1 MKGWFIMETKITLL
15 SKVKYNRTLKDAF
28 FGILGNAV
36 TKKNYNP
43 YRDIKA
49 WLKLLNDEDAH
60 ILYDALRENLDLIEN
75 LENKSKLIEYL
86 SQIQT
91 EDIGL

>member
-1 MKGWFIMETKITLL
+1 MNDKKITIP
-15 SKVKYNRTLKDAF
+15 SKIKHLRTLKNAF
-28 FGILGNAV
+28 FGILGNA
-36 TKKNYNP
+36 TIKKNYNP
-43 YRDIKA
+43 HRDIEA
-49 WLKLLNDEDAH
+49 WLKLLDLDGEDAH
-60 ILYDALRENLDLIEN
+60 ILYDTLRENLDLIEN

>member
-1 MKGWFIMETKITLL
+1 MN
-15 SKVKYNRTLKDAF
+15 YNQTLKDAF
-28 FGILGNAV
+28 FGILGNAAI
-36 TKKNYNP
+36 KKNYNP
-43 YRDIKA
+43 RRDIEA
-49 WLKLLNDEDAH
+49 WLKLLDDEDAH
-60 ILYDALRENLDLIEN
+60 ILYDVLRKNLDLIEN

>member
-1 MKGWFIMETKITLL
+1 MNDKKITIP
-15 SKVKYNRTLKDAF
+15 SKIKYLRTLKNAF
-28 FGILGNAV
+28 FGILGNA
-36 TKKNYNP
+36 TIKKNYNP
-43 YRDIKA
+43 HRDIEA
-49 WLKLLNDEDAH
+49 WLKLLDDEDAH